1 MQLTQMTLTDAHK
14 AGESYK
20 KSLQFPLSKMSF
32 ETDETGKRTVEVCKN
47 QLGYS
52 RLCSSKII
60 CLKVLEFWIHLYIKI
75 CLYFEPYKSVG
86 WHNSKKK
93 KVWVTVTA
101 PLAEKQQ

>member
-1 MQLTQMTLTDAHK
+1 MIFPKLASMQLTQMTLTDAHK

-20 KSLQFPLSKMSF
+20 KPEELAISFLSKMSF

-60 CLKVLEFWIHLYIKI
+60 CLEVLEFWIHLYIKI

-86 WHNSKKK
+86 
-93 KVWVTVTA
+93 
-101 PLAEKQQ
+101 